1 MLNHFIV
8 MVKNLGG
15 NKAKRQGRKHTQGD
29 TSYTTRRSVSEDEK
43 YGIITKVY
51 GNGRAEV
58 KCIDNASRL
67 LQIRK
72 KFKGRNKRDNTI
84 TPNCWVLVGLRS
96 WEVRRADDREVCDLL
111 EVYNS
116 NDVEQLKQSVDAPWK
131 VLTSLSKEGNENDQH
146 EDVNFVDERTQK
158 YEDLLESDNND
169 TTVKESLD
177 WLADDG
183 SDDSDFDIDDL

>member
-1 MLNHFIV
+1 

-29 TSYTTRRSVSEDEK
+29 TSHTTRRASAEDEK

-58 KCIDNASRL
+58 KCIDGVFRL
-67 LQIRK
+67 LIIRK
-72 KFKGRNKRDNTI
+72 KFKGRNKRDNTVSL
-84 TPNCWVLVGLRS
+84 NCWVLAGLRS
-96 WEVRRADDREVCDLL
+96 WEVRRADDRENCDLL

-116 NDVEQLKQSVDAPWK
+116 GDVEELKQSVDAPWT
-131 VLTSLSKEGNENDQH
+131 VLTSASKSNDDSSGAV

-158 YEDLLESDNND
+158 YEDLLDSNQNGE
-169 TTVKESLD
+169 TVQESLD
-177 WLADDG
+177 WLAEDG
-183 SDDSDFDIDDL
+183 SEESDFDIDDL

>member
-1 MLNHFIV
+1 

-15 NKAKRQGRKHTQGD
+15 NRAKRQGRKHTQGD
-29 TSYTTRRSVSEDEK
+29 SSYTTRRAASEDEK

-58 KCIDNASRL
+58 KCIDDMSRL

-111 EVYNS
+111 EVYNP

-131 VLTSLSKEGNENDQH
+131 ILTSTSRETSETNEQ
-146 EDVNFVDERTQK
+146 DVSFVDERTQK
-158 YEDLLESDNND
+158 YEDLLESENNN
-169 TTVKESLD
+169 TTLKESLD
-177 WLADDG
+177 WLAADG

>member
-1 MLNHFIV
+1 

-29 TSYTTRRSVSEDEK
+29 TSYTTRRAISEDEK

-58 KCIDNASRL
+58 KCIDDASRL

-84 TPNCWVLVGLRS
+84 APNCWVLVGLRS

-116 NDVEQLKQSVDAPWK
+116 NDVEQLKQSVDAPWRI
-131 VLTSLSKEGNENDQH
+131 LASTSKESSTSNEQQ
-146 EDVNFVDERTQK
+146 DVSFVDERTQK
-158 YEDLLESDNND
+158 YEDLLENSNNN
-169 TTVKESLD
+169 TTVEESLD
-177 WLADDG
+177 WLAEDA
-183 SDDSDFDIDDL
+183 SDDSDFNIDDL

>member
-1 MLNHFIV
+1 

-15 NKAKRQGRKHTQGD
+15 NNAKRQGRKHTQGD
-29 TSYTTRRSVSEDEK
+29 TSYTTRRSASEDEQ

-158 YEDLLESDNND
+158 YEDLLESDNNGA
-169 TTVKESLD
+169 TVKESLD

>member
-1 MLNHFIV
+1 

-116 NDVEQLKQSVDAPWK
+116 NGIAL
-131 VLTSLSKEGNENDQH
+131 
-146 EDVNFVDERTQK
+146 F
-158 YEDLLESDNND
+158 
-169 TTVKESLD
+169 
-177 WLADDG
+177 
-183 SDDSDFDIDDL
+183 

>member
-1 MLNHFIV
+1 

-29 TSYTTRRSVSEDEK
+29 TSYTTRRAMSEDEK
-43 YGIITKVY
+43 YGIVTKVY

-58 KCIDNASRL
+58 KCIDNACRL

-84 TPNCWVLVGLRS
+84 APNCWVLVGLRS
-96 WEVRRADDREVCDLL
+96 WEVRRSDDREVCDLL

-116 NDVEQLKQSVDAPWK
+116 NDVEQLRQSVDAPWSI
-131 VLTSLSKEGNENDQH
+131 LISTSKDSNGVDEQE
-146 EDVNFVDERTQK
+146 EVSFVDERTQK
-158 YEDLLESDNND
+158 YEDLLHDDNNNA
-169 TTVKESLD
+169 TVKESLD
-177 WLADDG
+177 WLAEDG
-183 SDDSDFDIDDL
+183 SEDSDFDIDDL

>member
-1 MLNHFIV
+1 MLNVFTV

-146 EDVNFVDERTQK
+146 EDINFVDERTQK